1 MRAGRR
7 PALPRKRG
15 RRGGAGLGV
24 GEGFGADV
32 DDDLV
37 EVRISRGS
45 DLPGQVIGCDPSQ
58 RIRQAHR
65 LRTASHRTAHL
76 RAARLRAVRVG
87 PARMRTGRLRTD
99 RLRAARSRA
108 ASLRT
113 APLRAAGLRGAWLR
127 AAGLRADRLRG
138 AWLRTAPL
146 RAAGFRTAGFR
157 PARRRGAW
165 LRAAGLRAVRLRG
178 AGRCARR
185 FRGGAVIMAGTVRM
199 VEVSR
204 GGAERLDQHLAL
216 HRGQPDRHRQRP
228 VFVIDAPGHPPRRAG
243 PLIDMTGHLP
253 VGAGEPVQL
262 PAGHRLGQLGQ
273 ALLGGRGGDPG
284 QGPDFRIR
292 QPPGGEPGP
301 DDGQVPQRAGDPDLL
316 TGGARRQ
323 LALPRQPR
331 RTRRQF
337 PRLPPPPGIEVTDQ
351 QQEPAGRR
359 GQMPGQL
366 ADLRLQALQRHLRSR
381 AGLAASDVMVLGEV
395 MIRSCIRAYCPGLT
409 YTDIGAQG
417 PLLQ

>member
-1 MRAGRR
+1 MVVAGRGCLVGCGR
-7 PALPRKRG
+7 VGGPRFRG
-15 RRGGAGLGV
+15 SAGGGGAGLGV

-45 DLPGQVIGCDPSQ
+45 DLPGQVIGCDPGQ

-76 RAARLRAVRVG
+76 RPARPRAARLRAVRVG

-99 RLRAARSRA
+99 RLPAARSRA

-113 APLRAAGLRGAWLR
+113 
-127 AAGLRADRLRG
+127 
-138 AWLRTAPL
+138 
-146 RAAGFRTAGFR
+146 
-157 PARRRGAW
+157 
-165 LRAAGLRAVRLRG
+165 AGLRAVRLRG

-185 FRGGAVIMAGTVRM
+185 FRGSAVIMAGMVRM

-204 GGAERLDQHLAL
+204 GGAERLDQDLAL
-216 HRGQPDRHRQRP
+216 HRGQADCHRERP

-301 DDGQVPQRAGDPDLL
+301 DHRQVPQRPRDPDLL
-316 TGGARRQ
+316 TGGAGCQ

-331 RTRRQF
+331 RARRQL
-337 PRLPPPPGIEVTDQ
+337 PRLPPPPRIEVTDQ

-366 ADLRLQALQRHLRSR
+366 TDLRLQALQRHLRSR
-381 AGLAASDVMVLGEV
+381 AGLAAS
-395 MIRSCIRAYCPGLT
+395 R
-409 YTDIGAQG
+409 
-417 PLLQ
+417 